1 MPAIKAG
8 VTLPTVREGVKLLS
22 GVLKKI
28 DAEGNG
34 DAKVSRGE
42 LKNFI
47 DGFGDGASMD
57 AALNKVYR
65 YAQKKYDVSSPSISE
80 LNKALSDAMKGVAK
94 GDTNKS
100 GNLSPTEQKA
110 IADTWK
116 AVADFSKDYKGSS
129 VRDLMGLGSA
139 P

>member
-1 MPAIKAG
+1 
-8 VTLPTVREGVKLLS
+8 
-22 GVLKKI
+22 
-28 DAEGNG
+28 
-34 DAKVSRGE
+34 
-42 LKNFI
+42 
-47 DGFGDGASMD
+47 
-57 AALNKVYR
+57 
-65 YAQKKYDVSSPSISE
+65 
-80 LNKALSDAMKGVAK
+80 MKGVAK